1 MLDVRNYE
9 KKQHL
14 KKVFDQYGPKPDAEG
29 GPTV

>member
-14 KKVFDQYGPKPDAEG
+14 KRVHVQYGPKPEADGA
-29 GPTV
+29 PV